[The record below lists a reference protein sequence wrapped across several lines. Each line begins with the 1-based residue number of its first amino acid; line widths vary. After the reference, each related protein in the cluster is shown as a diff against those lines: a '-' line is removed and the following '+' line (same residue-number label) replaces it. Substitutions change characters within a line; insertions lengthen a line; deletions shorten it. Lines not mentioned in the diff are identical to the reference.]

1 MDRNSD
7 ALRAENEAL
16 RAENAAQRLLLE
28 KHQWSGLTPS
38 RSGGVCPECCA
49 SRRSAQGHRPGCAI
63 AAALGLTEGSELLLS
78 A

>member
-1 MDRNSD
+1 MDHDNA

-16 RAENAAQRLLLE
+16 RAENAEQRRLLE

-49 SRRSAQGHRPGCAI
+49 SRRSSLGHRPGCAI
-63 AAALGLTEGSELLLS
+63 AATLGLGDGSKVLLPV
-78 A
+78 